1 MAQGENQKLKM
12 LYLVK
17 TFEEQT
23 DEQHALTMAE
33 IAALLQNCGVHADR
47 KTLYQDFESLRSFGF
62 DIICNRGERN
72 QYFYGNRGLELAE
85 VKLLVDALEASH
97 FLSRSKTN
105 QIEGKL
111 QALVSENEA
120 RELRHDLYPGTRKS
134 KNERVLITV
143 DKLFIAIRSKHRVR
157 FRLRRYTVDKKAGF
171 ANNGEY
177 YEFSPYEMIYNG
189 DNYYVVG
196 YSEKHQ
202 SIGQFRVDRIQDL
215 HEVET
220 PARKRPKASEMES
233 HINGLFQMFNGQPCQ
248 VTLVCDAS
256 MMDYVIDRFGEE
268 VETYPIGT
276 ERFGARVNVELS
288 PLFYSWVVG
297 FAGKIRITDYEGL
310 YALAEDL
317 LSTLLRIHRAALM
330 Q

>member
-1 MAQGENQKLKM
+1 MENKNRMLLVLK
-12 LYLVK
+12 YLWEK
-17 TFEEQT
+17 T
-23 DEQHALTMAE
+23 DENHTVGIQELTQH
-33 IAALLQNCGVHADR
+33 LLDNGITVTR
-47 KTLYQDFESLRSFGF
+47 KTLAADIKELTDFGF

-111 QALVSENEA
+111 QTLVSENEA

-134 KNERVLITV
+134 KNERVLFTV
-143 DKLFIAIRSKHRVR
+143 DRLFIAIRSKHRVK

-177 YEFSPYEMIYNG
+177 YEFSPYEMIYSG

-215 HEVET
+215 HETDV
-220 PARKRPKASEMES
+220 PARRRPKAGEMES
-233 HINGLFQMFNGQPCQ
+233 HINGLFQMFNGQPCR
-248 VTLVCDAS
+248 VTLVCEAS
-256 MMDYVIDRFGEE
+256 MMDHVIDRFGEE

-276 ERFGARVNVELS
+276 DRFGVKADVELS
-288 PLFYSWVVG
+288 PLFYGWVVG
-297 FAGKIRITDYEGL
+297 FAGKIQIEGPEE
-310 YALAEDL
+310 AVDGFKEL
-317 LSTLLRIHRAALM
+317 LKVFKS
-330 Q
+330 